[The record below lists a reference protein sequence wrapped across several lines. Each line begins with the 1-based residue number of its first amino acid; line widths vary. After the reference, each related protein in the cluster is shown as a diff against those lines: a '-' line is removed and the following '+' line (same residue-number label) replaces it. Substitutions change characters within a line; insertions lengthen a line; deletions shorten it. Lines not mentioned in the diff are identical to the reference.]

1 MLWRFSRRFKS
12 IVADKRLRTAVLSL
26 ATAAAITLFAK
37 TRLLNRKAAA
47 RGGTPFP
54 TGSAAA
60 TQAMRAAQTAAGA
73 TVVVEGATKGELKG
87 VGFFS
92 RGWHAGETPAFPA
105 SRVLGARASRSHDSR
120 NALLGNAASRHARK
134 KPTPLGG
141 GDRGVDRR
149 GAACPPAW

>member
-26 ATAAAITLFAK
+26 AAAAITLFAK

-60 TQAMRAAQTAAGA
+60 TQAMRAAQTAPA
-73 TVVVEGATKGELKG
+73 TVVVEGATKGEWRLDALSQ
-87 VGFFS
+87 S
-92 RGWHAGETPAFPA
+92 R
-105 SRVLGARASRSHDSR
+105 
-120 NALLGNAASRHARK
+120 
-134 KPTPLGG
+134 PLE
-141 GDRGVDRR
+141 
-149 GAACPPAW
+149 